1 MSESLIHILRR
12 VIYGC
17 IVLAVT
23 ACSTTSK
30 LAEGEHLYI
39 GLDHI
44 RFDNYESN
52 DHAAFTKEE
61 VEAVLE
67 CPPNGAL
74 FGSSYHRT
82 PFPYGL
88 WVWNAFSDS
97 KSGFG
102 KWINNSFGKAPVTIG
117 SVNPALRS
125 SVANSTLQT
134 HGYLRG
140 FVKHEVVDTRS
151 PKKKRVGY
159 DVDMGH
165 LFTLDS
171 VSYINF
177 TSSTD
182 SMMAATR
189 DDRLLKR
196 GVPFDAG
203 MLDEERTRLTRLFKN
218 NGYYYYQ
225 PGYISYFADTVA
237 VPGKVQLRVHQ
248 ADSLPSE
255 VYKQWY
261 IGNIDIN
268 LRRTMFE
275 RPDTQQTRRRFTV
288 HFKGRRM
295 PLRYGVLAKGLRLRR
310 GQLYS
315 YDNYL
320 ASISALNGKGVF
332 SSVDCRFTPRS
343 KKNSQGGAGI
353 AAGWQSTEKDRNIG
367 NGDSAV
373 VGLQPAKKDFVGAD
387 TLDVRI
393 NCVFDKP
400 YDVYIEANVTGK
412 TNGFLGPGIVLGV
425 SKKNALRG
433 GEVIDVNIHGN
444 YEWQTRHATELNFNG
459 FHSYEYG
466 ADISLEIPRLVIPW
480 RIRRFRRF
488 TPSTTIKASFNVV
501 NRANYFKRHI
511 VSGEW
516 TYKFQSS
523 TNTRHQLS
531 PLIFEYNYM
540 GSYSNEFAELMEKT
554 PYLLISMT
562 DQFVPKMRYVFTY
575 SSPLNHRNP
584 IFFET
589 SVSEAGNLLG
599 LGFAIAGKDWHKKN
613 KKLFNNPF
621 AQFVRLETDFR
632 KTWSIGDHSSLV
644 GHVGAGIIFS
654 YGNATYSPY
663 TEQFYVGGANSVRA
677 FTVRSIGPGNYHNP
691 DKRYAFLDQ
700 TGDVK
705 LQFNLEYRTR
715 LFGNLNGAVF
725 LDAGNVWTTHTETYR
740 EGSKFNF
747 SKMFDQLAIGTGI
760 GLRYDLDF
768 FVIRLDW
775 GIGLHLPYDTG
786 KKGWFNIPR
795 FKDGQSIHFAIG
807 YPF

>member
-1 MSESLIHILRR
+1 MSKLKNHIIRCVL
-12 VIYGC
+12 YGG
-17 IVLAVT
+17 AF
-23 ACSTTSK
+23 AAMASCSTTGK
-30 LAEGEHLYI
+30 LADGEHLYI

-44 RFDNYESN
+44 RFENYESN
-52 DHAAFTKEE
+52 DQATFTKEE

-82 PFPYGL
+82 PLPYGL

-102 KWINNSFGKAPVTIG
+102 KWINKSFGKAPVTIS
-117 SVNPALRS
+117 SVNPELRA
-125 SVANSTLQT
+125 SVANSTLHS

-140 FVKHEVVDTRS
+140 FVKHDIVETRS
-151 PKKKRVGY
+151 PKKRRIGY
-159 DVDMGH
+159 DVNMGH
-165 LFTLDS
+165 LFRLDS
-171 VSYINF
+171 VAYMNF
-177 TSSTD
+177 TASTD
-182 SMMAATR
+182 SLMAATV
-189 DDRLLKR
+189 DERLLKR
-196 GVPFDAG
+196 GEPFDAG
-203 MLDEERTRLTRLFKN
+203 VLDEERTRLTRLFKN
-218 NGYYYYQ
+218 NGYYFYQ
-225 PGYISYFADTVA
+225 PAYISYFADTVA
-237 VPGKVQLRVHQ
+237 VPGKVQLRVVQ
-248 ADSLPSE
+248 ADSLPE
-255 VYKQWY
+255 EAYKKWY
-261 IGNIDIN
+261 IGNIDIT
-268 LRRTMFE
+268 LRKTMFE

-288 HFKGRRM
+288 HYKGRRM
-295 PLRYGVLAKGLRLRR
+295 PLRYGVLAKGLRLRK
-310 GQLYS
+310 GQPYS
-315 YDNYL
+315 YDDYL

-332 SSVDCRFTPRS
+332 SSVDCRFTPRNNVS
-343 KKNSQGGAGI
+343 ANR
-353 AAGWQSTEKDRNIG
+353 T
-367 NGDSAV
+367 DSAALLSSGIDSV
-373 VGLQPAKKDFVGAD
+373 PAND

-444 YEWQTRHATELNFNG
+444 YEWQTRHATELNFSG
-459 FHSYEYG
+459 IHSYEYG
-466 ADISLEIPRLVIPW
+466 ADISLEVPRLVTPW

-488 TPSTTIKASFNVV
+488 TPSTTIKASFNAV
-501 NRANYFKRHI
+501 NRANYFRRHI

-523 TNTRHQLS
+523 QNTRHQFS

-540 GSYSNEFAELMEKT
+540 GSYSEEFGELIVLM
-554 PYLLISMT
+554 PYLLVSMM

-575 SSPLNHRNP
+575 SSPLTHRNP
-584 IFFET
+584 IFWET
-589 SVSEAGNLLG
+589 SVSEAGNLLA
-599 LGFAIAGKDWHKKN
+599 LGYSIAGKPWHKKD
-613 KKLFNNPF
+613 KRLFNNPF

-632 KTWSIGDHSSLV
+632 KSWSVGEHSHLV
-644 GHVGAGIIFS
+644 AHVGAGIIFS
-654 YGNATYSPY
+654 YGNASYSPY

-677 FTVRSIGPGNYHNP
+677 FTVRSIGPGKYHSA

-740 EGSKFNF
+740 EGSKFDF
-747 SKMFDQLAIGTGI
+747 SKMFNQLAVGTGI

-768 FVIRLDW
+768 FVVRLDW
-775 GIGLHLPYDTG
+775 GIGLHVPYDTG
-786 KKGWFNIPR
+786 KKGYFNIPK